1 MPERN
6 RLAILTTGR
15 QDYGILRS
23 TIHLLLAE
31 RGLDARIWVGG
42 MHLSERFGRTVD
54 HVRGDGVPVHRE
66 LGFVDEPPDPAAD
79 ASRALQATAR
89 AIAAEPIDA
98 LLLTGDRSETL
109 AAGVAAT
116 VAGVPIVH
124 LHGGEES
131 EGAID
136 NACRHALTKL
146 SHLHLVSHELH
157 AQRVLQMGEDPSTV
171 VVVGPPGLDNAV
183 RQDLPDRAQL
193 GTLLGVDLRDPVVVV
208 TLHPVTAGGEPMR
221 EVEALAAALDR
232 VPATYVITQP
242 NSDAGGADI
251 AAFWTRWSAGRGNVR
266 VVRALGETAYW
277 GLLRVAAAVVGN
289 SSSGIIEAPAAG
301 VPVVNVGDR
310 QLGRIRWGRVAD
322 VPASSAEIG
331 AALERAIA
339 RTTLP
344 LPGGYPVP
352 PAAPRVRDAI
362 MTWFPQRR
370 LRKHFHQVR

>member
-1 MPERN
+1 MPERYS
-6 RLAILTTGR
+6 LAILTTGR

-23 TIHLLLAE
+23 SIHLLLAE
-31 RGLDARIWVGG
+31 RRLEARVWVGG
-42 MHLSERFGRTVD
+42 MHLSERFGRTID
-54 HVRGDGVPVHRE
+54 HVRADGVPVHRE
-66 LGFVDEPPDPAAD
+66 LEFVHEPPDPAAD
-79 ASRALQATAR
+79 ASRALLATAR

-98 LLLTGDRSETL
+98 MLLMGDRLETL

-116 VAGVPIVH
+116 VAGVPIIH

-157 AQRVLQMGEDPSTV
+157 ARRVRQMGEDPATV

-193 GTLLGVDLRDPVVVV
+193 GRTLGLDLRDPVVLV
-208 TLHPVTAGGEPMR
+208 TLHPVTIGGESKR
-221 EVEALAAALDR
+221 EVEELAAAIER
-232 VPATYVITQP
+232 VPATYIITQP

-251 AAFWTRWSAGRGNVR
+251 AAFWTRWSAGRDNAR

-277 GLLRVAAAVVGN
+277 GLLRVAAAVIGN
-289 SSSGIIEAPAAG
+289 SSSGIIEAPAAD

-310 QLGRIRWGRVAD
+310 QLGRMRWGRVAD
-322 VPASSAEIG
+322 VPASSGDIE
-331 AALERAIA
+331 AALKAAIA
-339 RTTLP
+339 RTTP
-344 LPGGYPVP
+344 TMPGGYPIP
-352 PAAPRVRDAI
+352 PAAPRVLAAI
-362 MTWFPQRR
+362 LAWLPERR
-370 LRKHFHQVR
+370 ARKHFHPVS